1 MIVIRATVSM
11 TKNTRI
17 IGPKGQVVIPKD
29 IRDQAG
35 LVEGAEVVVELRG
48 DEVVVKRPSPPT
60 KSYVEYFTA
69 TYAEKVKGRVD
80 IKKIIEEEAF
90 DRSLVR

>member
-1 MIVIRATVSM
+1 M
-11 TKNTRI
+11 TKMTRVV
-17 IGPKGQVVIPKD
+17 GPKGQVVIPKE

-35 LVEGAEVVVELRG
+35 FSEGTEVVVELRG
-48 DEVVVKRPSPPT
+48 SEVVLRRPSPPT

-80 IKKIIEEEAF
+80 LDKIMDEAEI
-90 DRSLVR
+90 DRILLR